1 MPIAALDT
9 LDRVLV
15 VGSFLRKEHPLIAQ
29 RLRQAA
35 KRGTQ
40 VNVLHCADD
49 DLLMPVTNKSIVAP
63 SALPAALAALRE
75 GPIGASLA
83 SGKNVAVL
91 IGNFAQ
97 QHPQAAQIHAQA
109 QALAE
114 SLGARLGFLAE
125 AANSVGGYLAGLP
138 CGADTQAML
147 ATPRRAY
154 LLLGA
159 EPELDC
165 ADSLT
170 AMAAMRRAEFV
181 VALSSFRHRAADY
194 AQVMLP
200 IAPFT
205 ETAGSFVN
213 TEGRV
218 QSFHGAVRPLGETRP
233 GWKVLRVLGNL
244 LGLDGFE
251 YDTSEAVR
259 EACLGGADVTSV
271 ATRLSNRI
279 DLVARSA
286 AAAPTGGIALGER
299 LERIAD
305 VPIYF
310 ADPLVRRSASL
321 QRTAD
326 ARTPRA
332 WMNAKLM
339 RRLDLSA
346 GAPVRVRQGNGDA
359 ALTAA
364 LDDRLP
370 DDCVRVAAAHP
381 ATAGLGAMFGVLSV
395 EKNAAEK
402 AA

>member
-1 MPIAALDT
+1 M
-9 LDRVLV
+9 
-15 VGSFLRKEHPLIAQ
+15 
-29 RLRQAA
+29 
-35 KRGTQ
+35 
-40 VNVLHCADD
+40 
-49 DLLMPVTNKSIVAP
+49 
-63 SALPAALAALRE
+63 
-75 GPIGASLA
+75 
-83 SGKNVAVL
+83 AVL

-97 QHPQAAQIHAQA
+97 QHPQAAQIHARA

-114 SLGARLGFLAE
+114 SLGARLGFLGE

-147 ATPRRAY
+147 ATPRKAY

-165 ADSLT
+165 ADPPT

-181 VALSSFRHRAADY
+181 VALSSFRHRAMEY

-259 EACLGGADVTSV
+259 DACLGGADITAV
-271 ATRLSNRI
+271 AARLSNRV
-279 DLVARSA
+279 DLAAQVV
-286 AAAPTGGIALGER
+286 AAAPAGGV
-299 LERIAD
+299 ERIAD

-339 RRLDLSA
+339 QRLDLSA

-402 AA
+402 VA